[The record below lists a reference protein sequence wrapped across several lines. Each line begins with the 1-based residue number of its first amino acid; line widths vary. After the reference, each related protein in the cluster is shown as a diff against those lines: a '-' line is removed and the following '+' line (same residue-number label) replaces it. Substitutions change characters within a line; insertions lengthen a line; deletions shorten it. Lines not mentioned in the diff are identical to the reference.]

1 MYRPATFDSAAHSCH
16 IQARSAARS
25 RKPSTRP
32 ADAMKRLL
40 TVLACVA
47 LFATAAPARAD
58 APNMRQSLNYFMN
71 YFNEAV
77 VQAIRIKEYEA
88 SENLVAK
95 RPYTQEYMALTD
107 LTARLEKTLGL
118 ALNLCDIYYI
128 YNKTTYCFT
137 KDEKTYL
144 FDRIDNILDTLDK
157 IKTTPYNVDASLLDD
172 KKSPIA
178 RNVAE
183 FDDRID
189 KLRAFIK
196 SSLVVFQR

>member
-1 MYRPATFDSAAHSCH
+1 
-16 IQARSAARS
+16 
-25 RKPSTRP
+25 
-32 ADAMKRLL
+32 MKRFFSALCCALL
-40 TVLACVA
+40 L
-47 LFATAAPARAD
+47 ATAVPARAD
-58 APNMRQSLNYFMN
+58 TPNMRQSLNYFMN

-77 VQAIRIKEYEA
+77 VQAIRIKEYEE
-88 SENLVAK
+88 SDNLVQK
-95 RPYTQEYMALTD
+95 RPYTQEYIALTD
-107 LTARLEKTLGL
+107 LTSRLEKTLGL

-157 IKTTPYNVDASLLDD
+157 IKGTPYNVDASLLDD
-172 KKSPIA
+172 KKSEVAKNI
-178 RNVAE
+178 AE
-183 FDDRID
+183 FGDRID